1 MSAACMHWQTWP
13 TAASRSSNTNPW
25 RARQT
30 RLSTVLYKLNVAYER
45 EMAQN
50 AIEAGNLASEEL
62 ARQWANTNG
71 AYRTR
76 SAQANVDPQEL
87 QRRTAEIRDARDRR
101 TTATYLSNK
110 RQFERQPGLVNARID
125 GASSTPA
132 PSPATGS
139 ADMDMSSAGSAGQ
152 DPKDKM
158 DESD

>member
-76 SAQANVDPQEL
+76 YRERRYGHVERW
-87 QRRTAEIRDARDRR
+87 QRRAGPEGQDGRKRLRAR
-101 TTATYLSNK
+101 
-110 RQFERQPGLVNARID
+110 
-125 GASSTPA
+125 GASPDAPRKSLQADRSPHSNRPA
-132 PSPATGS
+132 PSQRGALEPEPALTALPVRPRLASTRGK
-139 ADMDMSSAGSAGQ
+139 ARQ
-152 DPKDKM
+152 
-158 DESD
+158 